1 MMFRLVWTF
10 LKGCF
15 TFFSIVG
22 AMFMTVWLMYEYTS
36 DKDVSSVNFKYFH
49 ENKDNIYPSITMCFG
64 DDNQFN
70 PMKGVNTS
78 DYINF
83 LSGCEESPFKGT
95 GVNCSWNASLAD
107 LDYDAMTRNWM
118 EYVIGEKTEFK
129 DNRKMN
135 FIYSLYPELGTKI
148 GPEETTIYGYK
159 GIHNGTNRVYIS
171 SRKSYQK
178 CLTFDM
184 PFIKNEKILYH
195 SILLNNTIFDNQKRP
210 IKKDFEI
217 FFHYPNQTS
226 RKTASKFLWESEIF
240 PTSCSTRMSEDEC
253 AYFKKSYTSTFE
265 VDQVQVSKNRN
276 KPKAMCIE
284 NWKNDDVELRTLISE
299 ELKCQPTH
307 WKLGLSLT
315 KCVTRND
322 MSMAAKLE
330 YFPKTPSCKSMERY
344 SFLYTEKPGLRMF
357 KIAEKDE
364 WKNMFNIDWES
375 EAMKNQKVSEI
386 NIHFIGKINSC
397 NAL

>member
-1 MMFRLVWTF
+1 
-10 LKGCF
+10 
-15 TFFSIVG
+15 
-22 AMFMTVWLMYEYTS
+22 
-36 DKDVSSVNFKYFH
+36 
-49 ENKDNIYPSITMCFG
+49 
-64 DDNQFN
+64 
-70 PMKGVNTS
+70 
-78 DYINF
+78 
-83 LSGCEESPFKGT
+83 
-95 GVNCSWNASLAD
+95 
-107 LDYDAMTRNWM
+107 
-118 EYVIGEKTEFK
+118 
-129 DNRKMN
+129 
-135 FIYSLYPELGTKI
+135 
-148 GPEETTIYGYK
+148 
-159 GIHNGTNRVYIS
+159 
-171 SRKSYQK
+171 
-178 CLTFDM
+178 
-184 PFIKNEKILYH
+184 
-195 SILLNNTIFDNQKRP
+195 
-210 IKKDFEI
+210 
-217 FFHYPNQTS
+217 
-226 RKTASKFLWESEIF
+226 
-240 PTSCSTRMSEDEC
+240 MSEDEC

-284 NWKNDDVELRTLISE
+284 NWKNDDVDLRTLISE

-386 NIHFIGKINSC
+386 NIHFIGKIDSC
-397 NAL
+397 NAF